1 MYLLGFSL
9 FSIISLLCLAVFDCI
24 LNNLACRFKRNDHSR
39 EYYLETHR
47 LYCNTSVQGRV
58 CPRVPACTR
67 EIPTPATYMIHHH
80 RTLSA
85 PHWLFSLVLHPS
97 YLVCFMLRLRLLL
110 LHVLVCTPLCNLQHF
125 YCIHLWC
132 RVTGAP
138 SKCLRHCRKFIQLA
152 VILSLQ
158 CS

>member
-47 LYCNTSVQGRV
+47 LYCNTSVR
-58 CPRVPACTR
+58 PTARYLRVPAGTR
-67 EIPTPATYMIHHH
+67 EYPRHPRHLHDTPP

-97 YLVCFMLRLRLLL
+97 YLVCFTLRLRLLL
-110 LHVLVCTPLCNLQHF
+110 LHVLVCTTHFSLRILCLTV
-125 YCIHLWC
+125 Y
-132 RVTGAP
+132 
-138 SKCLRHCRKFIQLA
+138 
-152 VILSLQ
+152 LSV
-158 CS
+158 